1 MTKDSTQV
9 ASFVCC
15 LTEILGIKLSK
26 QLIERDKSSASL
38 FPHLSFFS
46 TNLLLGRGGRPDH
59 ATGVVTK
66 VMQSHLTLV
75 PVERQTQ
82 TTKMNM
88 AFTKFFGLG
97 FILLFYSVA
106 FASES
111 INPGKVAESELIS
124 KDRIHAGKSKMEE
137 FTTNAKSSDCWRKA
151 VEGIKVANRSK
162 VANRLSGKGVWKT
175 YPLTNAPAPLWQAS
189 VERKRGL
196 VIHGWVLNDGGGAI
210 VLRKESTPPTQVRFE
225 VVGYEAVA

>member
-46 TNLLLGRGGRPDH
+46 TSLLLGRGGRPDH

-82 TTKMNM
+82 TTKMNV

-111 INPGKVAESELIS
+111 INPGKVADSELIS

-151 VEGIKVANRSK
+151 VEGIKVANRVKGRQQAVREGRVEDPSIK
-162 VANRLSGKGVWKT
+162 KCASSSLASFSGKKEGVS
-175 YPLTNAPAPLWQAS
+175 YPWM
-189 VERKRGL
+189 GL
-196 VIHGWVLNDGGGAI
+196 
-210 VLRKESTPPTQVRFE
+210 E
-225 VVGYEAVA
+225 